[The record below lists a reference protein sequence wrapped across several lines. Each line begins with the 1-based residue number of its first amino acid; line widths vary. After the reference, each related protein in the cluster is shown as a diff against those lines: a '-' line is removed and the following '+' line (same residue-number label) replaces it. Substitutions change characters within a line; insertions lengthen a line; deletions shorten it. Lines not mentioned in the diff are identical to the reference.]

1 MYVIM
6 VMGHYDWYFCVYL
19 PFNKYINFAYLSVCL
34 FVCLFVSNN
43 RQHVWAGL
51 NFLWDIT
58 WPQGRFMN
66 DQSFK
71 YLSPSKLVFI
81 KFLKILKI
89 NDFFCENRRIIFVLF
104 YGKHKENMFTITLED
119 GCEALSKAS
128 LINNMYVQYRI
139 KGK

>member
-1 MYVIM
+1 MLFLSGVCVFFYPSIYKFGLS
-6 VMGHYDWYFCVYL
+6 VMLLVC
-19 PFNKYINFAYLSVCL
+19 LSVCL
-34 FVCLFVSNN
+34 YPINVKT
-43 RQHVWAGL
+43 AEPIGPI
-51 NFLWDIT
+51 FLWDIT

-66 DQSFK
+66 DQNFK
-71 YLSPSKLVFI
+71 YLSPSKFVFI

-139 KGK
+139 EGK